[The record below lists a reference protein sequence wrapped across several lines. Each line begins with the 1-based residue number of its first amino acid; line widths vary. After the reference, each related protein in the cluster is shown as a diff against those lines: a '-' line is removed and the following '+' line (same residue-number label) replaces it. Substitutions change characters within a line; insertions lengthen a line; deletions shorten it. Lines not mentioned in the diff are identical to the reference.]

1 MELPGI
7 AENKFS
13 VSGDVN
19 RYEFDEDYYEQPRIF
34 YKKVLNK
41 EERARLEQNI
51 FDSIKDCY
59 DHIQDRALKNFGQV
73 DPEFGNRLRKMI
85 DNYKAQKASLK
96 L

>member
-1 MELPGI
+1 MISADAPNYFPNSFNGHMELPGI

-59 DHIQDRALKNFGQV
+59 
-73 DPEFGNRLRKMI
+73 
-85 DNYKAQKASLK
+85 
-96 L
+96 